1 MVYHVDI
8 IDQCG
13 PLGDHVGHLRA
24 VFSKFREHHFFVK
37 RKKCSFVQIEVTF
50 LGYIIKNGTIRMDES
65 KIKVILDWETPT
77 NVKELKSFLGLL
89 SLVYK
94 GAFDVSAPL
103 IEMLKKN
110 QGWA

>member
-1 MVYHVDI
+1 
-8 IDQCG
+8 
-13 PLGDHVGHLRA
+13 
-24 VFSKFREHHFFVK
+24 
-37 RKKCSFVQIEVTF
+37 
-50 LGYIIKNGTIRMDES
+50 MDES